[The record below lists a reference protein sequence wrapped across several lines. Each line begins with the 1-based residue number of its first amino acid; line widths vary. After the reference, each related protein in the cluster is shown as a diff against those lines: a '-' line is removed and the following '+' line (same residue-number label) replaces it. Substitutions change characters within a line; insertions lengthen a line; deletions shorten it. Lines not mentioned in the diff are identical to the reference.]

1 MASQIPGVSGLF
13 GRYAG
18 ALFDLAERDNALDKV
33 ATDLRDL
40 DSMIKSG
47 EDLRRLLSSP
57 AFSRDDQ
64 AAVLA
69 EVAGKA
75 GFSRLAKNFI
85 GVVVANGRAL
95 ALPNMIL
102 AFQAILAARRGAATA
117 EVVSAKPLTEAQA
130 AELACQL
137 KKIVGGAVRLET
149 KVDPSVLGGLV
160 VKVGSRMIDTTLKTK
175 LQQLR
180 FAMKGVA

>member
-64 AAVLA
+64 AAVSPRWPGGPDFSGSPRISSALSSPMA
-69 EVAGKA
+69 APLPCRTR
-75 GFSRLAKNFI
+75 SRLSGDPGN
-85 GVVVANGRAL
+85 
-95 ALPNMIL
+95 
-102 AFQAILAARRGAATA
+102 AARRVTA

-130 AELACQL
+130 AELAGQL
-137 KKIVGGAVRLET
+137 KKIVGGAVRLES